1 MTDLNIQ
8 TYFLRSAYTLVNY
21 FCPPSSIVSNQQKMS
36 TKTEQQYDRAIAG
49 CRDIF
54 KRKNEDYGPSW
65 RVLRVSSLIDQ
76 LYIKAK
82 RIRTIEEKKDQ
93 KIEDGF
99 ESEFQGLV
107 NYCAMTLIQLEI
119 GPKDLASSGEESFE
133 MLTSA
138 YEKQLQTARSLML
151 NKNHDYGE
159 VWRDMWISSYTDLSI
174 TKLLRI
180 RQIIEN
186 DGNTQVSEGIDANLH
201 DIINY
206 SVFALIKF
214 QEQHETAH

>member
-1 MTDLNIQ
+1 
-8 TYFLRSAYTLVNY
+8 
-21 FCPPSSIVSNQQKMS
+21 MS
-36 TKTEQQYDRAIAG
+36 TKTEEQFDRALAS
-49 CRDIF
+49 CKSVFENRN
-54 KRKNEDYGPSW
+54 KDYGPSW

-82 RIRTIEEKKDQ
+82 RIRTIEEKKTQ
-93 KIEDGF
+93 KIEDDF
-99 ESEFQGLV
+99 ESEFRGLI

-119 GPKDLASSGEESFE
+119 GPVSLHSNNKEDFKVL
-133 MLTSA
+133 SA
-138 YEKQLQTARSLML
+138 LYDKQLLEARNLML

-159 VWRDMWISSYTDLSI
+159 VWRDMWVSSYTDLII

-186 DGNTQVSEGIDANLH
+186 EGKTSVSEGIDSNLQ

-206 SVFALIKF
+206 AVFALIKF
-214 QEQHETAH
+214 EEKHENHH

>member
-1 MTDLNIQ
+1 
-8 TYFLRSAYTLVNY
+8 
-21 FCPPSSIVSNQQKMS
+21 MS
-36 TKTEQQYDRAIAG
+36 TKTEAQFDRAIAR

-54 KRKNEDYGPSW
+54 ERKNEDYGPSW
-65 RVLRVSSLIDQ
+65 RVLRVPSLIDQ

-93 KIEDGF
+93 KIEDDF
-99 ESEFQGLV
+99 ESEFMGLV

-119 GPKDLASSGEESFE
+119 GPKDLASTSDESFE
-133 MLTSA
+133 SLTQA
-138 YEKQLQTARSLML
+138 YVKHLDTARSLMM

-159 VWRDMWISSYTDLSI
+159 VWRDMWVSSYTDLII

-186 DGNTQVSEGIDANLH
+186 DGTTKVSEGIDSNLL

-214 QEQHETAH
+214 EEEHETAH

>member
-1 MTDLNIQ
+1 M
-8 TYFLRSAYTLVNY
+8 SA
-21 FCPPSSIVSNQQKMS
+21 
-36 TKTEQQYDRAIAG
+36 KTEEQYDRAIAG
-49 CRDIF
+49 CAEVF
-54 KRKNEDYGPSW
+54 VKKNEDYGPSW

-82 RIRTIEEKKDQ
+82 RIRTIEEKKTQ
-93 KIEDGF
+93 KIEDDF
-99 ESEFQGLV
+99 ESEFRGLI

-119 GPKDLASSGEESFE
+119 GPKDLSSGDTNEFE
-133 MLTSA
+133 GLKKL
-138 YEKQLQTARSLML
+138 YEKQLQTARALML

-159 VWRDMWISSYTDLSI
+159 VWRDMWVSSYTDLII

-186 DGNTQVSEGIDANLH
+186 EGRTVVSEGIDSNLL

-214 QEQHETAH
+214 EEKHELSH

>member
-1 MTDLNIQ
+1 
-8 TYFLRSAYTLVNY
+8 
-21 FCPPSSIVSNQQKMS
+21 MS
-36 TKTEQQYDRAIAG
+36 TKTEEQYDRAIAG

-54 KRKNEDYGPSW
+54 VRKNEDYGPSW

-99 ESEFQGLV
+99 ESEFRGLV

-119 GPKDLASSGEESFE
+119 GARNLASTSEESFE
-133 MLTSA
+133 SLAKA
-138 YEKQLQTARSLML
+138 YEQQLQTAKSLML

-159 VWRDMWISSYTDLSI
+159 VWRDMWVSSYTDLII

-186 DGNTQVSEGIDANLH
+186 DGTTKVSEGIDSNLL

-214 QEQHETAH
+214 EEQHETAH

>member
-1 MTDLNIQ
+1 M
-8 TYFLRSAYTLVNY
+8 
-21 FCPPSSIVSNQQKMS
+21 SS
-36 TKTEQQYDRAIAG
+36 KTEQQYDKAIAS
-49 CRDIF
+49 CRQVF
-54 KRKNEDYGPSW
+54 VSKNKDYGPSW

-82 RIRTIEEKKDQ
+82 RIRTIEEKKTQMVD
-93 KIEDGF
+93 DDF
-99 ESEFQGLV
+99 ESEFRGLI

-119 GPKDLASSGEESFE
+119 RPIDLNSNNTDNFE
-133 MLTSA
+133 VLTA
-138 YEKQLQTARSLML
+138 LYEKQLQTARALML

-159 VWRDMWISSYTDLSI
+159 VWRDMWVSSYTDLII

-186 DGNTQVSEGIDANLH
+186 DGKTSVSEGIDSNLL

-214 QEQHETAH
+214 DEQHEAAN

>member
-1 MTDLNIQ
+1 M
-8 TYFLRSAYTLVNY
+8 
-21 FCPPSSIVSNQQKMS
+21 SS
-36 TKTEQQYDRAIAG
+36 KTEQQYDRAIAS
-49 CRDIF
+49 CKQVF
-54 KRKNEDYGPSW
+54 VAKNKDYGPSW

-82 RIRTIEEKKDQ
+82 RIRTVEELKTQ
-93 KIEDGF
+93 KVEDDF
-99 ESEFQGLV
+99 ESEFRGLI

-119 GPKDLASSGEESFE
+119 GPIDLSSNNTDGFE
-133 MLTSA
+133 ALTGH

-151 NKNHDYGE
+151 DKNHDYGE
-159 VWRDMWISSYTDLSI
+159 VWRDMWISSYTDLII

-186 DGNTQVSEGIDANLH
+186 EGKTTVSEGIDSNLL

-214 QEQHETAH
+214 EEQNEAAN

>member
-1 MTDLNIQ
+1 M
-8 TYFLRSAYTLVNY
+8 SA
-21 FCPPSSIVSNQQKMS
+21 
-36 TKTEQQYDRAIAG
+36 KTEEQYDRAIAA
-49 CRDIF
+49 CTEVF
-54 KRKNEDYGPSW
+54 VRKNEDYGPSW

-82 RIRTIEEKKDQ
+82 RIRTIEEKKTQ
-93 KIEDGF
+93 KIEDDF
-99 ESEFQGLV
+99 ESEFKGLI

-119 GPKDLASSGEESFE
+119 GPKNLSSTEGNDFE
-133 MLTSA
+133 QLRELYA
-138 YEKQLQTARSLML
+138 QQLQTARSLML

-159 VWRDMWISSYTDLSI
+159 VWRDMWVSSYTDLII

-186 DGNTQVSEGIDANLH
+186 DGRTQVSEGIDSNLL

-214 QEQHETAH
+214 EEKHENSH

>member
-1 MTDLNIQ
+1 
-8 TYFLRSAYTLVNY
+8 
-21 FCPPSSIVSNQQKMS
+21 MS
-36 TKTEQQYDRAIAG
+36 TKTEEQYDRAIAA
-49 CRDIF
+49 CKQVFED
-54 KRKNEDYGPSW
+54 KNRDYGPSW

-82 RIRTIEEKKDQ
+82 RIRTIEEKKTQ
-93 KIEDGF
+93 MVEDDF
-99 ESEFQGLV
+99 ESEFKGLI
-107 NYCAMTLIQLEI
+107 NYCTMALIQMEI
-119 GPKDLASSGEESFE
+119 KPVDLSSSSNSDFE
-133 MLTSA
+133 ALSKL
-138 YEKQLQTARSLML
+138 YNNQLAEARSLML

-159 VWRDMWISSYTDLSI
+159 VWRDMWISSYTDLII

-186 DGNTQVSEGIDANLH
+186 DGRTQVSEGIASNLL

-214 QEQHETAH
+214 EEQNETAN